1 MFSTTPE
8 EQVIMTS
15 KRYEA
20 IVKREESLLCRGYAR
35 YPIAISH
42 GKGCRLWDVDG
53 KEYIDLLA
61 GIAVT
66 SLGHANDELA
76 ETITAQAGKL
86 LHVSNLFYQED
97 QLDLAEQLLDTAP
110 HSGKVFFC
118 NSGAEANEAAIKLAR
133 RYSQRVKNN
142 DAYEIVTLSMC
153 FHGRTLAT
161 IAATGRLQDGFAPI
175 PEGFI
180 QVPYGEID
188 ALRQAITPKT
198 AAVLMEAVQGE
209 GGVRPASREYMQ
221 AIADLCKEKDILLI
235 MDEVQCGMARTGKW
249 WAFQHYGI
257 EPDIFT
263 TAKALANG
271 LPMGAMIATDK
282 AAAGFVAGS
291 HATTFGGNAMTSAV
305 GAKVMEIMKRDDIP
319 AQVTATGEWAKE
331 RFAKVAEKCP
341 GCIREIRGLG
351 LLLGID
357 LTFPGKEV
365 WARLIEKGFILNLTQ
380 DTILRLVPPLIV
392 TRDDLEA
399 FATALEEILLTC
411 DKSA

>member
-1 MFSTTPE
+1 
-8 EQVIMTS
+8 MTS
-15 KRYEA
+15 ERYEA

-66 SLGHANDELA
+66 SLGHANEELA
-76 ETITAQAGKL
+76 ATIAAQAGKL
-86 LHVSNLFYQED
+86 LHVSNLFYQEE
-97 QLDLAEQLLDTAP
+97 QLDLAERLLGTAP
-110 HSGKVFFC
+110 HAGKVFFC

-142 DAYEIVTLSMC
+142 DAYEIITLSMC

-161 IAATGRLQDGFAPI
+161 VAATGRLQDGFAPM
-175 PEGFI
+175 PEGFL
-180 QVPYGEID
+180 QVPYGD
-188 ALRQAITPKT
+188 VAALRQAITSKT
-198 AAVLMEAVQGE
+198 AAVMMEAVQGE
-209 GGVRPASREYMQ
+209 GGVRPASPEYMR
-221 AIADLCKEKDILLI
+221 AVADLCKEKDILLI

-271 LPMGAMIATDK
+271 LPMGTMVATDK
-282 AAAGFVAGS
+282 AAAGFVTGS

-305 GAKVMEIMKRDDIP
+305 AAKVLEIMQRDNIP
-319 AQVTATGEWAKE
+319 AQVAALGQWAKE
-331 RFAKVAEKCP
+331 RFARVADTCP
-341 GCIREIRGLG
+341 GCIKEIRGMG
-351 LLLGID
+351 LILGID
-357 LTFPGKEV
+357 LSFPGKEI
-365 WARLIEKGFILNLTQ
+365 WAKLIAKGFILNLTQ
-380 DTILRLVPPLIV
+380 DTVLRLVPPLTV

-399 FATALEEILLTC
+399 FAVALEEVLASC
-411 DKSA
+411 DKPYSDSK